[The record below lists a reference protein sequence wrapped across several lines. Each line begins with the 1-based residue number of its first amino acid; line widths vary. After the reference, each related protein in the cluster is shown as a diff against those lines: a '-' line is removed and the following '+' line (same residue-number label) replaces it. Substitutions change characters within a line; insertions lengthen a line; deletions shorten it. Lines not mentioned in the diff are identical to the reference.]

1 MSERGKLLVISGP
14 SGAGKS
20 TVVAKAIEGRTDI
33 CFSTSVT
40 TRSPRPGEVHGREYF
55 FVNFERFREMVEND
69 ELLEHA
75 EYVANRYGTPRSYVE
90 KRLDEGM
97 NVLLDIEVQGARQVR
112 RKMPEAILI
121 FIAPP
126 SLVELE
132 RRLRGRGTDTERAIE
147 GRLIRARQEYQ
158 EKSDAGFVEL
168 IKANASFFTT
178 LGILFPF
185 LIAAILKTAQ
195 GSSTVA
201 MTTTAGLMGLFSSSE
216 SLMSALGMTT
226 PLSAALVVMAI
237 GAGAMT
243 VSHANDSYFWVVTRL
258 GGLNVKD
265 GYRTQTKCSFIL
277 GITSAAV
284 LFVASLFLV

>member
-20 TVVAKAIEGRTDI
+20 TVVAKVIEGRTDI

-55 FVNFERFREMVEND
+55 FVDFERFREMVEND

-112 RKMPEAILI
+112 KKMPEAILI

-158 EKSDAGFVEL
+158 EADFYDYLIVNDDIDKAAAKLNAIIEAEHCRFGDWANWLKS
-168 IKANASFFTT
+168 N
-178 LGILFPF
+178 
-185 LIAAILKTAQ
+185 
-195 GSSTVA
+195 
-201 MTTTAGLMGLFSSSE
+201 
-216 SLMSALGMTT
+216 
-226 PLSAALVVMAI
+226 
-237 GAGAMT
+237 
-243 VSHANDSYFWVVTRL
+243 
-258 GGLNVKD
+258 
-265 GYRTQTKCSFIL
+265 
-277 GITSAAV
+277 
-284 LFVASLFLV
+284 